1 MRCYEMLE
9 VCEPEY
15 NCFIKENIFPWKDR
29 FSLCPQISVHYFGT
43 PVSTRIK
50 LQNAWDILS

>member
-1 MRCYEMLE
+1 MLE